1 MIFVLSSTEALNFRR
16 NTTGTSTNK
25 DNLFPSYLCGGEYD
39 ICIANVRKLIQIQ
52 CAEFRNILK
61 DAVPVTRAFHFIV
74 S

>member
-1 MIFVLSSTEALNFRR
+1 MIYVLLMFE
-16 NTTGTSTNK
+16 
-25 DNLFPSYLCGGEYD
+25 NLYKF
-39 ICIANVRKLIQIQ
+39 Q